1 MPTHTNSTPAHVIYI
16 PYNNTIPPP
25 CFVEHLIFVIF
36 WCSIYFDMAIA
47 LLGVTTRLC
56 SVPAKAEN
64 ISNQHGWRAANILNK
79 PAIFLDI
86 K

>member
-1 MPTHTNSTPAHVIYI
+1 MLFTYH
-16 PYNNTIPPP
+16 IPPP

-47 LLGVTTRLC
+47 VLGITTRLC

-64 ISNQHGWRAANILNK
+64 ISNQHGWRAVNILNK
-79 PAIFLDI
+79 PAIF
-86 K
+86 